1 MKKLICILFAAM
13 SLMLVAA
20 KKQPAVVILTA
31 GQSNTD
37 GRVMNTELPAEIQQ
51 QKYKYCQ
58 WSFGSSRLSGE
69 GKFETFWP
77 RINNKNKPGRWAYDA
92 IVYWNVEKKLKKN
105 FYVIKESSGRHSHRH
120 PLHQHQQAI
129 LECFTRI
136 PCQKRGFRQ
145 GRKEPAQGF
154 HREYRCLHRQPAEPS
169 ARGIRH
175 QIHALAPGRKR
186 PPSGKELLSQPEAD
200 AHLYPHLS
208 CRENRQ

>member
-1 MKKLICILFAAM
+1 MKKIICILFAAM
-13 SLMLVAA
+13 SLMPVAA

-77 RINNKNKPGRWAYDA
+77 RINNKNKSGRWAYDA

-105 FYVIKESSGRHSHRH
+105 FYVI
-120 PLHQHQQAI
+120 
-129 LECFTRI
+129 
-136 PCQKRGFRQ
+136 
-145 GRKEPAQGF
+145 
-154 HREYRCLHRQPAEPS
+154 
-169 ARGIRH
+169 
-175 QIHALAPGRKR
+175 
-186 PPSGKELLSQPEAD
+186 
-200 AHLYPHLS
+200 
-208 CRENRQ
+208 

>member
-1 MKKLICILFAAM
+1 MKKIICILFAAM
-13 SLMLVAA
+13 SLMPVAA

-92 IVYWNVEKKLKKN
+92 IVYWNVEKKLKKILSMSIMYQIYQKNLLLLQKN
-105 FYVIKESSGRHSHRH
+105 F
-120 PLHQHQQAI
+120 
-129 LECFTRI
+129 
-136 PCQKRGFRQ
+136 
-145 GRKEPAQGF
+145 
-154 HREYRCLHRQPAEPS
+154 
-169 ARGIRH
+169 
-175 QIHALAPGRKR
+175 
-186 PPSGKELLSQPEAD
+186 
-200 AHLYPHLS
+200 
-208 CRENRQ
+208 